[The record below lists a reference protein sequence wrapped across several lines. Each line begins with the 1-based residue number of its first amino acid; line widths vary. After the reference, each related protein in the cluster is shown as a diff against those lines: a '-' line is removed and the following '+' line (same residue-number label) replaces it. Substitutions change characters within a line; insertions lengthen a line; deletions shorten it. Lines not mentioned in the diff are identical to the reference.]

1 MNKVLSRRSFLRN
14 SSEVLH
20 KSCIVLTTPMILSA
34 CKEASKGY
42 SDSPNFKILS
52 SNEGTEYAAIAS
64 RIIPSDESP
73 GANEAGVVF
82 FMDNVLSDG
91 RELEHNILK
100 EGLKNLRAMGVENFG
115 VSGFYSLNTDQQDQ
129 LLEEIEGA
137 EFFETMRYLTIA
149 GMLSLPEY
157 QGNRDN
163 IGFKMLGYENRHAW
177 ASPYGYYDTGYPL
190 LGDK

>member
-1 MNKVLSRRSFLRN
+1 MNKVFSRRSFLQN
-14 SSEVLH
+14 SSRVVS
-20 KSCIVLTTPMILSA
+20 KSCIVLTTPIILSA
-34 CKEASKGY
+34 CKKASEGNRN
-42 SDSPNFKILS
+42 SPEFKIFS
-52 SNEGTEYAAIAS
+52 VSEGAEYAAIAS

-91 RELEHNILK
+91 RELEHDILK
-100 EGLKNLRAMGVENFG
+100 EGLKSLQAMCVERFG
-115 VSGFYSLNTDQQDQ
+115 ASLFYSLNANQQDQ

-137 EFFETMRYLTIA
+137 EFFETVRYLTIA

-177 ASPYGYYDTGYPL
+177 TSPYGFYDTGYPL

>member
-1 MNKVLSRRSFLRN
+1 MNKVFSRRSFLQN
-14 SSEVLH
+14 SSRVVS
-20 KSCIVLTTPMILSA
+20 KSCIFLTTPIILSA
-34 CKEASKGY
+34 CKKASEGNQN
-42 SDSPNFKILS
+42 SPEFKIFS
-52 SNEGTEYAAIAS
+52 VSEGGEYAAIAS

-73 GANEAGVVF
+73 GANEAGAVF

-91 RELEHNILK
+91 RELEHDILK
-100 EGLKNLRAMGVENFG
+100 EGLKSLQSMCVERFG
-115 VSGFYSLNTDQQDQ
+115 ASLFYSLNVNQQDQ

-137 EFFETMRYLTIA
+137 EFFETVRYLTIA

-177 ASPYGYYDTGYPL
+177 TSPYGFYDTGYPL